1 MVLYLHLEID
11 PNLKEDDTV
20 TAGVTKIGKES
31 NRGPGNLYS
40 HLHVEVQPY
49 KEGTTYYSPKN
60 PVGSVDESMG
70 TVSPYNYI

>member
-11 PNLKEDDTV
+11 PNLEEGDIV

-40 HLHVEVQPY
+40 YLHVEVQPY
-49 KEGTTYYSPKN
+49 IGGTTYSPKD
-60 PVGSVDESMG
+60 PVGSVDESME
-70 TVSPYNYI
+70 TVNPYNYI